1 MCKVGCGGEGGFE
14 MAKMAYVIYEQ
25 SLIVVPSDIFEKT
38 KPWQGRIISHV
49 KIRWISSHE
58 IVPDKHFITKN
69 TPIMRLQDDLEMLC
83 N

>member
-38 KPWQGRIISHV
+38 KP
-49 KIRWISSHE
+49 
-58 IVPDKHFITKN
+58 
-69 TPIMRLQDDLEMLC
+69 
-83 N
+83 